1 VLRLGCRRGC
11 CAACSPGRSASADGR
26 PLAGKTSTPKP
37 WTPAMV
43 QVTAAAG
50 RVLSEVVAVARRDGL
65 VAQSYW
71 LATTLALGA
80 FLKVRTYSR
89 LCKLTPPL
97 DSEASQTRYHPGAG
111 RLPEIACIGIPGTD
125 TS

>member
-1 VLRLGCRRGC
+1 VLEAAPGAAHLVLASRPPAAVQPSPRLRLLPNVAICLLGKRHV
-11 CAACSPGRSASADGR
+11 AASTCPPDND
-26 PLAGKTSTPKP
+26 TSCV
-37 WTPAMV
+37 A

-80 FLKVRTYSR
+80 FLKAR
-89 LCKLTPPL
+89 
-97 DSEASQTRYHPGAG
+97 A
-111 RLPEIACIGIPGTD
+111 
-125 TS
+125 

>member
-1 VLRLGCRRGC
+1 MTLPRV
-11 CAACSPGRSASADGR
+11 
-26 PLAGKTSTPKP
+26 
-37 WTPAMV
+37 V

-80 FLKVRTYSR
+80 RLKLHDHARPAQDHNSWVPKSGSHRHW
-89 LCKLTPPL
+89 
-97 DSEASQTRYHPGAG
+97 APGSLFEV
-111 RLPEIACIGIPGTD
+111 LPVG
-125 TS
+125 

>member
-1 VLRLGCRRGC
+1 MTLPRV
-11 CAACSPGRSASADGR
+11 
-26 PLAGKTSTPKP
+26 
-37 WTPAMV
+37 V

-80 FLKVRTYSR
+80 FLKVHTYPLSSRTN
-89 LCKLTPPL
+89 
-97 DSEASQTRYHPGAG
+97 
-111 RLPEIACIGIPGTD
+111 
-125 TS
+125 